1 MDLIILNLE
10 NKIAAANLAAET
22 TPVAE
27 VAPVRVPCTNPIY
40 EDVRVQVPKIVR
52 GADRAVAAFKRATAS
67 YVFATVCGV
76 NVHPAEPITTAQVYP
91 DSTGK
96 LHTRVFPLDQTP
108 VFTEDERIRSIEEHA
123 SKFSL
128 IVKSATGTGAGTSK
142 DRVAKATYTAHSNN
156 QAHWNPVTFRFVA
169 INGASPTL
177 LPRVGER
184 VCGLPYESK
193 GRNGRES
200 LRYWFVCSE
209 QFYRFVR
216 AINSD
221 GASLAKEFGT
231 DPEMVRRKL
240 FAGNT
245 LNTFAYGRWLMACH
259 DHHLASG
266 NSQIEST
273 PERIEKLF
281 YWHRFEA
288 LSLDF
293 PHIYS
298 ALTLILLFGEL
309 PCQGNVPFNRDLGP
323 VCKTWEL
330 PEGWIEAVVNTYGLV
345 TSLSAITVSR
355 VANVPAIPNGTRLR
369 TSEVWVSPADTIENL
384 QKVSGAAHGAA
395 GDNISSVVGGNLSPE
410 VVENLEEAVKEI
422 PADHPESL
430 SATVALDAQEFALED
445 KDFPLMS
452 ASSTSD

>member
-27 VAPVRVPCTNPIY
+27 VAPVRVPCVNPIY
-40 EDVRVQVPKIVR
+40 EDVRVQVPRIAQ

-91 DSTGK
+91 DPTGK

-108 VFTEDERIRSIEEHA
+108 VFTEDELNKSVEQHA

-128 IVKSATGTGAGTSK
+128 IVKSATATSK
-142 DRVAKATYTAHSNN
+142 DRTTYTAHSNN

-231 DPEMVRRKL
+231 DPDMVRRKL

-266 NSQIEST
+266 QEPIEST

-281 YWHRFEA
+281 YWHRFET

-345 TSLSAITVSR
+345 TSLSTITVSR

-369 TSEVWVSPADTIENL
+369 TSEVWVSVTDTI
-384 QKVSGAAHGAA
+384 
-395 GDNISSVVGGNLSPE
+395 DNISSVVGGNLSPE
-410 VVENLEEAVKEI
+410 VAQNLEPETANEI

-452 ASSTSD
+452 ASNSSE